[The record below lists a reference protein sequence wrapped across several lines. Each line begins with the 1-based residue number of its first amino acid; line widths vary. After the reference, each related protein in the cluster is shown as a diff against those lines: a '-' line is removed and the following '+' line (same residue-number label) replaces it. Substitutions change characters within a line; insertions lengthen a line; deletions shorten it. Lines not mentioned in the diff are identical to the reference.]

1 MRVDY
6 AIHERNKR
14 RGFGLTEKLRAS
26 THVGVQEVPWAPH
39 PYLTLKDD
47 IPGQDVR
54 TDLEK

>member
-1 MRVDY
+1 MDY